1 MMNKNT
7 HRNYAI
13 LHGITTVMHLI
24 VYDTIFI
31 IKKLLLNMHEANIS
45 SRLQFTRD
53 ILVIHRLLC
62 CTFEFFS
69 YHKTS
74 MVNYFLLFNAIW
86 LIFNSTLI
94 ELVKNIQLMIV
105 QYFLLWNIKIPCP
118 VFNQSFYNWV

>member
-74 MVNYFLLFNAIW
+74 MVNYFLLFNAI
-86 LIFNSTLI
+86 
-94 ELVKNIQLMIV
+94 
-105 QYFLLWNIKIPCP
+105 
-118 VFNQSFYNWV
+118 